1 MLSMKEY
8 IYVTAIMTVCF
19 LSCVFK
25 TAEMI
30 RGVYEGV
37 VIGYVLTTFLL
48 YICTFLLFALLKL
61 KCRTFE
67 KDSDINTFLV
77 AKKLKR
83 ISEIVYITVAL
94 FFASSLFDVLNL
106 RFWFRIWLDPSSIFS
121 SYQLWEVIL
130 GITILVYGFRCYML
144 YGKEKKTYS
153 ILRFEQMNQ
162 RPQSVFNVI
171 KQYPTAEE
179 YETMGDAAL
188 KVSEPQPKEKNTE
201 QERFIAEN
209 SVSDE
214 EINRKLRGAS
224 EPKNRSSDRVPL
236 DIDFSGA
243 KTAAPRKSKE
253 CPLCGC
259 MNTAG
264 SKECSF
270 CGSELK

>member
-25 TAEMI
+25 TAGMI
-30 RGVYEGV
+30 YGAYEGV
-37 VIGYVLTTFLL
+37 IIGYVLTTFLL
-48 YICTFLLFALLKL
+48 YICTFLLFALLKM

-77 AKKLKR
+77 AKKIKR

-94 FFASSLFDVLNL
+94 FFAGSLFDVLNL
-106 RFWFRIWLDPSSIFS
+106 NFWFKIWLNPSSIFS

-130 GITILVYGFRCYML
+130 GITVLVYGLRCYML
-144 YGKEKKTYS
+144 YGQEKKTYS
-153 ILRFEQMNQ
+153 VLSFEQMSK

-179 YETMGDAAL
+179 YEEMGDAAL
-188 KVSEPQPKEKNTE
+188 RAPEPQPKEKNTE

-209 SVSDE
+209 SVSEE
-214 EINRKLRGAS
+214 EISRQLRGTP
-224 EPKNRSSDRVPL
+224 EPKNRDSDRVPL
-236 DIDFSGA
+236 DVGFSGA